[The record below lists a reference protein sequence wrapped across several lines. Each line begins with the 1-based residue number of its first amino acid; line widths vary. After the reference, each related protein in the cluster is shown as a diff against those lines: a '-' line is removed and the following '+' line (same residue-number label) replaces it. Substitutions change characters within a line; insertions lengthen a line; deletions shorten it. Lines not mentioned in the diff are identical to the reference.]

1 LEITHIYKRMNIK
14 KSQLLE
20 IIKAVVRETIKERK
34 DKWIQKAV
42 NPAHKGDCTPMT
54 KSTCTP
60 HKKALAK
67 RFKSG
72 DIHKDNVDEQ
82 QMREVAPP
90 GFGPD
95 KKHAKIYNKIKSQYP
110 GNDAAAY
117 ATMWKIHNKLSEIVR
132 EAGLTSEASY
142 KVVSPTQTQVQKDD
156 QARTVQTDPQVNE
169 GDWRRDFFEK
179 VPEKDLQFI
188 EDLMRKHNLSLP
200 EAVRDYLEMYGK
212 EQGKGTPIKMR
223 EASYK
228 VVSPT
233 QAQVQKDDQARK
245 VQTEPKVSENHKV
258 QHRSACTV
266 KDLPNDPKNVRDP
279 EVPSC

>member
-1 LEITHIYKRMNIK
+1 MNIK

-42 NPAHKGDCTPMT
+42 DPSHKGYCTPMT

-60 HKKALAK
+60 RRKALAK

-72 DIHKDNVDEQ
+72 DIHQDNIDEQ
-82 QMREVAPP
+82 QMQEVAPP
-90 GFGPD
+90 GWGPD
-95 KKHAKIYNKIKSQYP
+95 KRHAKLYNKIKAQYP
-110 GNDAAAY
+110 NNDAAAY
-117 ATMWKIHNKLSEIVR
+117 ATMWKIHNKISEVLK

-142 KVVSPTQTQVQKDD
+142 KVVSPSQTQTQKDNH
-156 QARTVQTDPQVNE
+156 ARMVQTEPKVN
-169 GDWRRDFFEK
+169 
-179 VPEKDLQFI
+179 
-188 EDLMRKHNLSLP
+188 
-200 EAVRDYLEMYGK
+200 
-212 EQGKGTPIKMR
+212 

-228 VVSPT
+228 VVAPR
-233 QAQVQKDDQARK
+233 QARVQKDDCARTI
-245 VQTEPKVSENHKV
+245 QTDPKMTENHKV

-279 EVPSC
+279 EVPNC